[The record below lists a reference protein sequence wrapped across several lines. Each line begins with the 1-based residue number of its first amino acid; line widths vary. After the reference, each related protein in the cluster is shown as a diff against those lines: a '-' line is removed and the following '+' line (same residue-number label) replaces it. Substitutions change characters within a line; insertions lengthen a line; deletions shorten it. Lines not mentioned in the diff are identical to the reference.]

1 MPARPAQVSVAF
13 LPSNLVLKMLL
24 LLRPLL
30 LSGAL
35 LCGELHAG
43 SSPSEPLL
51 STSWELYYARSARL
65 LQQDEATLQAEL
77 QALRQSDFSL
87 PTPTRRFGFEPDL
100 PAAFYQSAA
109 GRELLQ
115 AILSLQTPSGGWSK
129 RTDMRIARQS
139 GQHWGVEPNYVP
151 TFDNSATTT
160 QLRVLARAYN
170 ATAEPLY
177 RQAFHR
183 GITLLLQAQYPNGGW
198 PQSFPLRGG
207 YHDHITLND
216 EVTEEVLSL
225 LYAVSTAETEFA
237 FVDASLQQQA
247 GQAFSRGLKLLLQL
261 QQRDEAGL
269 SLWAAQYHHR
279 TLQPAWARAYE
290 MPALAVMESASLL
303 DFLLSLPK
311 PSVELQQSI
320 HDAAGWLARH
330 AIADQHWHP
339 QLRVLQAKA
348 GAGPL
353 WPRFAEL
360 NTNRPIFGD
369 RDGELYYD
377 VHQVSFERRQ
387 GYAWY
392 TERPAQT
399 LQLYQ
404 RWRTAFNDAA
414 K

>member
-1 MPARPAQVSVAF
+1 MRF
-13 LPSNLVLKMLL
+13 

-30 LSGAL
+30 LIGAL
-35 LCGELHAG
+35 LCGDLLAN
-43 SSPSEPLL
+43 SSASEPLL

-65 LQQDEATLQAEL
+65 LQQDQAVLQAEL
-77 QALRQSDFSL
+77 QSLRQSDFSL

-100 PAAFYQSAA
+100 PATFYQSAA

-160 QLRVLARAYN
+160 QLRVLARAYQ
-170 ATAEPLY
+170 ATA
-177 RQAFHR
+177 AFEYLDAFNR
-183 GITLLLQAQYPNGGW
+183 GVQLLLKAQYPNSGW

-216 EVTEEVLSL
+216 EVTEDILSI
-225 LYAVSTAETEFA
+225 LYDVSRAEADFA
-237 FVDASLQQQA
+237 FVDTMLRDQA
-247 GQAFSRGLKLLLQL
+247 QLAFERGLKLLLQL

-290 MPALAVMESASLL
+290 MPALAVMESATLL
-303 DFLLSLPK
+303 DFLLSLPT

-320 HDAAGWLARH
+320 HAAAGWLARH
-330 AIADQHWHP
+330 AITDQHWHP

-392 TERPAQT
+392 TERPAQA
-399 LQLYQ
+399 LKRYQ
-404 RWRTAFNDAA
+404 RWRAAFNDAA

>member
-1 MPARPAQVSVAF
+1 M
-13 LPSNLVLKMLL
+13 
-24 LLRPLL
+24 RPLL
-30 LSGAL
+30 LIGAL
-35 LCGELHAG
+35 LCGELLAG

-65 LQQDEATLQAEL
+65 LQQDEAVLQAEL
-77 QALRQSDFSL
+77 QALGQSDFSL
-87 PTPTRRFGFEPDL
+87 PKPTRRFGFEPDL

-129 RTDMRIARQS
+129 RTDMTIARQS

-160 QLRVLARAYN
+160 QLRVLARAYQ
-170 ATAEPLY
+170 ATAASEYLD
-177 RQAFHR
+177 AFNR
-183 GITLLLQAQYPNGGW
+183 GVQLLLKAQYPNGGW

-216 EVTEEVLSL
+216 EVTEDILSVL
-225 LYAVSTAETEFA
+225 YDVSRADADFA
-237 FVDASLQQQA
+237 FVDTVLQRQA
-247 GQAFSRGLKLLLQL
+247 QLAFERGLKLLLQL

-290 MPALAVMESASLL
+290 MPALAVMESATLL

-311 PSVELQQSI
+311 PPVELQQSI
-320 HDAAGWLARH
+320 HAAAGWLVRH

-339 QLRVLQAKA
+339 QLRVLQAQA

-377 VHQVSFERRQ
+377 VHQVSLERRQ

-392 TERPAQT
+392 TQRPALT
-399 LQLYQ
+399 LELYQ
-404 RWRTAFNDAA
+404 RWRAAFNDAA